1 MKEVELKDEY
11 YFYLD
16 ALQKSGKI
24 NMFETPR
31 HLQKKF
37 GISRQIA
44 FAVFAVWST
53 NKMEERNAQ

>member
-16 ALQKSGKI
+16 ALQESGEI
-24 NMFETPR
+24 NMFEAPR
-31 HLQKKF
+31 HLQKEF
-37 GISRQIA
+37 DISRQIA